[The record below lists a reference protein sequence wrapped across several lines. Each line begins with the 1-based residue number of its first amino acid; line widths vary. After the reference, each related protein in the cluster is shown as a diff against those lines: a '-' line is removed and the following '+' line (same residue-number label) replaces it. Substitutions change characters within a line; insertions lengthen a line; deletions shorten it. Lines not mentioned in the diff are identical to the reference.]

1 MDNKQYQEIHEDLE
15 DIIGVLEGKT
25 LLITGASGFLGVWF
39 AGFLNFL
46 NEHKVTDKIRIICV
60 DNNIS
65 GDSQKLNHFKTVE
78 VYEMDIIDGFL
89 KELPFEGSV
98 DYIINAAGI
107 ASPRVYQ
114 RYPVETMDV
123 SYIGTKNILN
133 FALENQ
139 VESVLCFS
147 SSEVYGT
154 PDELHIPTTEDYLG
168 SVPTMSNRSCY
179 DIGKKIIE
187 TVSYVY
193 FKKHNIPVKVVRPF
207 NVYGPN
213 MYENDHRVLS
223 NSIARILKDEPI
235 TIYGDG
241 EQSRTFCYITDA
253 IKGFMRVLLKGRSGE
268 VYNIG
273 NSNPETSMID
283 FASILYKVA
292 NKSNISKLI
301 PYPPYYPDDEP
312 RRRCPDISKATEE
325 LGYTPTVELEVGFKR
340 MYEWA
345 KDNYFM
351 EGQND
356 TTV

>member
-1 MDNKQYQEIHEDLE
+1 MNNEQYEEIYEDLK
-15 DIIGVLEGKT
+15 DIIHMLEGKT
-25 LLITGASGFLGVWF
+25 VLITGASGFLGVWF

-46 NEHKVTDKIRIICV
+46 NEYKVKNKLGIICV

-65 GDSQKLNHFKTVE
+65 GDNKKLSCFDTAQI
-78 VYEMDIIDGFL
+78 YEMDITN
-89 KELPFEGSV
+89 ELPSTPPFDESI

-107 ASPRVYQ
+107 ASPRAYQ
-114 RYPVETMDV
+114 KYPIETMDV
-123 SYIGTKNILN
+123 SYIGTKNILDFVSKN
-133 FALENQ
+133 K
-139 VESVLCFS
+139 VKSVLCFS

-154 PDELHIPTTEDYLG
+154 PDKLNIPTSEDYLG

-193 FKKHNIPVKVVRPF
+193 FKQYGTPVKVVRPF

-253 IKGFMRVLLKGRSGE
+253 IKGFMRVLLKGHSGS

-273 NSNPETSMID
+273 NTNPEISMID
-283 FASILYKVA
+283 FAATLYKVA
-292 NKSNISKLI
+292 NKPNISKLI

-312 RRRCPDISKATEE
+312 RRRCPDITKATDE
-325 LGYTPTVELEVGFKR
+325 LGYTPSVSIEAGFKR

-351 EGQND
+351 EGDDD